1 MLQTGVQMWPKDFR
15 KRLILTIA
23 VIVIVS
29 GLIISQIVTHR
40 YSTTLFQV
48 AAAQGENI
56 AHNLALDAADKILIN
71 DLVSLQ
77 NLLDDRVRSNPKI
90 AYLFVVR
97 DNRVLTHT
105 FPKGVPVE
113 LINANISANTQQ
125 GHLKKIISN
134 TNDRYMDFAWPIFEG
149 KAGVL
154 HLGLTEKP
162 FRSQINQL
170 WLQMSVIT
178 FVILILALVV
188 AHLMVKHI
196 TRPLIQLTEQ
206 VEKIDEGHMDVDI
219 ETNDHDEI
227 GRLGTSFKQMLTRIQ
242 NYTLRITEYTNSL
255 EEKNR
260 QLNRAHRQTRIS
272 FEIAKEVG
280 ALPNLK
286 AVSEFLVKKLQNVV
300 KCQNM
305 VLVFFSSKKSV
316 LFAYSEKNI
325 ITMEGNTVDTMAT
338 SLAEV
343 KQIEFVDSE
352 QIPFKFNE
360 LASAK
365 KTMVYPVR
373 LEKRLLGALYIGCP
387 GECDCAVNELDIIDL
402 VLNQT
407 AGAILRAAL
416 YEDEIGDL
424 KQKVD
429 QTGFSGM
436 IGKDPQIQVIFKLIK
451 DVAPS
456 DATVLI
462 QGESGT
468 GKEMVAHAIHRKSFR
483 KDKPFVVI
491 NCSAYPA
498 TLLESELFGHE
509 KGAFTGALET
519 RPGRFE
525 QADGGTV
532 FLDEIGEIPPS
543 AQIKLLRILQ
553 TRKFERLGGRESLF
567 VDVRILAATN
577 KNLLQEVKDGRFRE
591 DLFYRLNVIPI
602 HLPPLRDRRNDLL
615 LLVRHFLDRFSNVQ
629 NKTIKDFS
637 TEVMRRLL
645 DHSWP
650 GNVRELENTIEHAV
664 VLAKGDQIQVSDL
677 PSAFLK
683 TKTPVS
689 DKAASLEETEKQHL
703 FEVLDKCKWN
713 KKKAAEILGIG
724 RSTLY
729 VKLKKYRI
737 KPRTYH

>member
-1 MLQTGVQMWPKDFR
+1 M
-15 KRLILTIA
+15 
-23 VIVIVS
+23 
-29 GLIISQIVTHR
+29 
-40 YSTTLFQV
+40 
-48 AAAQGENI
+48 
-56 AHNLALDAADKILIN
+56 
-71 DLVSLQ
+71 
-77 NLLDDRVRSNPKI
+77 
-90 AYLFVVR
+90 
-97 DNRVLTHT
+97 
-105 FPKGVPVE
+105 
-113 LINANISANTQQ
+113 
-125 GHLKKIISN
+125 
-134 TNDRYMDFAWPIFEG
+134 
-149 KAGVL
+149 
-154 HLGLTEKP
+154 
-162 FRSQINQL
+162 
-170 WLQMSVIT
+170 
-178 FVILILALVV
+178 
-188 AHLMVKHI
+188 
-196 TRPLIQLTEQ
+196 
-206 VEKIDEGHMDVDI
+206 
-219 ETNDHDEI
+219 
-227 GRLGTSFKQMLTRIQ
+227 
-242 NYTLRITEYTNSL
+242 
-255 EEKNR
+255 
-260 QLNRAHRQTRIS
+260 
-272 FEIAKEVG
+272 
-280 ALPNLK
+280 
-286 AVSEFLVKKLQNVV
+286 
-300 KCQNM
+300 
-305 VLVFFSSKKSV
+305 
-316 LFAYSEKNI
+316 
-325 ITMEGNTVDTMAT
+325 
-338 SLAEV
+338 
-343 KQIEFVDSE
+343 
-352 QIPFKFNE
+352 
-360 LASAK
+360 
-365 KTMVYPVR
+365 
-373 LEKRLLGALYIGCP
+373 
-387 GECDCAVNELDIIDL
+387 
-402 VLNQT
+402 
-407 AGAILRAAL
+407 RAAL

-451 DVAPS
+451 DIAPS

>member
-1 MLQTGVQMWPKDFR
+1 MWPKDFR
-15 KRLILTIA
+15 KRLLLSAA

-29 GLIISQIVTHR
+29 GLIISQIVIHR
-40 YSTTLFQV
+40 YSNTLFQV
-48 AAAQGENI
+48 AAARGENI

-71 DLVSLQ
+71 DMVSLQ

-105 FPKGVPVE
+105 FSEGVPVD
-113 LINANISANTQQ
+113 LINANAPENNHQ

-134 TNDRYMDFAWPIFEG
+134 SNERYMDFAWPIFEG
-149 KAGVL
+149 KAGIL
-154 HLGLTEKP
+154 RLGLSEKP
-162 FRSQINQL
+162 FRKQIRQL

-188 AHLMVKHI
+188 AHFLVKHM
-196 TRPLIQLTEQ
+196 TRPLVLLTKQ
-206 VEKIDEGHMDVDI
+206 VEKIDEGHLDVNI
-219 ETNDHDEI
+219 EIDDHDEI

-242 NYTLRITEYTNSL
+242 NYTLRLTEYANRL

-260 QLNRAHRQTRIS
+260 ELNLAHRQTRTS

-286 AVSEFLVKKLQNVV
+286 AVCEFLVKKLQNVV

-305 VLVFFSSKKSV
+305 VLTVFSSKKSV
-316 LFAYSEKNI
+316 LFAYSQKDI
-325 ITMEGNTVDTMAT
+325 ITMEGNAVDAMVADL
-338 SLAEV
+338 SEI
-343 KQIEFVDSE
+343 KQIECVDSN
-352 QIPFKFNE
+352 QIRVEFSE
-360 LASAK
+360 LSSAQ

-407 AGAILRAAL
+407 TGAILRAAL
-416 YEDEIGDL
+416 YEDEISDL

-436 IGKDPQIQVIFKLIK
+436 IGKDPQTQVIFKLIE

-491 NCSAYPA
+491 NCSAYPS

-509 KGAFTGALET
+509 KGAFTGALKT
-519 RPGRFE
+519 KPGRFE

-553 TRKFERLGGRESLF
+553 SRQFERLGGRETLS
-567 VDVRILAATN
+567 VNVRILAATH

-615 LLVRHFLDRFSNVQ
+615 LLARHFLDRFSNMQ
-629 NKTIKDFS
+629 NKTVKDFS
-637 TEVMRRLL
+637 TEVMRRLM
-645 DHSWP
+645 DYSWP

-664 VLAKGDQIQVSDL
+664 VLAKGEHIQVSDL
-677 PSAFLK
+677 PSAFLI
-683 TKTPVS
+683 TKTSDS
-689 DKAASLEETEKQHL
+689 DKTVSLEEFEKQHL
-703 FEVLDKCKWN
+703 
-713 KKKAAEILGIG
+713 
-724 RSTLY
+724 
-729 VKLKKYRI
+729 
-737 KPRTYH
+737 